1 MSFSVN
7 YNYSAALAVQT
18 LSATQEALDA
28 SLSRTASGLK
38 VQSAADDAIAFAA
51 SEVIKTQR
59 SGNQTVLNYLK
70 TGRQALDIG
79 LKSGNQIAALVDKMT
94 AVASRA
100 TDPTLTT
107 EDLAGLNA
115 EYQGLFASLKTA
127 LDNSNTSGTGL
138 PSLLTGGAANAF
150 PLDGV
155 ALATTAATS
164 GARLTL
170 TGRNWTVTTFSIGG
184 TLSDVTA
191 AATVLTRLITAKS
204 TISSDLGTLGASA
217 VQIESAISNIQKMV
231 DAQRDAIGALV
242 DANMGVEAAASQSL
256 QIKQQL
262 NTQAVAIANSAP
274 KVLLTLFGL

>member
-28 SLSRTASGLK
+28 SLSRTSSGLK
-38 VQSAADDAIAFAA
+38 VQSAADDAIAFSA

-94 AVASRA
+94 VVASRA

-115 EYQGLFASLKTA
+115 EYQGLFASLRTA
-127 LDNSNTSGTGL
+127 LDNSNTTSTGL
-138 PSLLTGGAANAF
+138 PSLLTAGATNAF

-170 TGRNWTVTTFSIGG
+170 TARSWTVTGFSIGA

-191 AATVLTRLITAKS
+191 AATVLTKLITAKS
-204 TISSDLGTLGASA
+204 TIAGDLGTLGASA
-217 VQIESAISNIQKMV
+217 VQIESAISNVQKMV

-242 DANMGVEAAASQSL
+242 DADMGVEAAASQSL

>member
-28 SLSRTASGLK
+28 SLSRTSSGLK
-38 VQSAADDAIAFAA
+38 VQSAADDAIAFSA

-115 EYQGLFASLKTA
+115 EYQGLFASLRTA
-127 LDNSNTSGTGL
+127 LDNSNTSATGL
-138 PSLLTGGAANAF
+138 PSLLTAGAANAF

-170 TGRNWTVTTFSIGG
+170 TGRTWTVTGFSIGG

>member
-7 YNYSAALAVQT
+7 YNYSAAVAVQT
-18 LSATQEALDA
+18 LSATQDALDA

-70 TGRQALDIG
+70 NGRQALDIG
-79 LKSGNQIAALVDKMT
+79 LKSGNQIAGLVDKMT
-94 AVASRA
+94 AVVSRA

-115 EYQGLFASLKTA
+115 QYQGLFSSLRTA
-127 LDNSNTSGTGL
+127 LDNANTTSTGL
-138 PSLLTGGAANAF
+138 PSVLTGGATSSF
-150 PLDGV
+150 PLDSV

-164 GARLTL
+164 GARLVL
-170 TGRNWTVTTFSIGG
+170 NARNWSVTGFSIGA

-191 AATVLTRLITAKS
+191 AATVLTKLITAKS
-204 TISSDLGTLGASA
+204 TIASDLGTLGASA
-217 VQIESAISNIQKMV
+217 VQIESAISNVQKMV

-242 DANMGVEAAASQSL
+242 DADMGVEAAASQSL

-262 NTQAVAIANSAP
+262 NTQAVSIANSAP